1 MANESS
7 PQTESEE
14 VQPPADAPDA
24 PDASAAPEPAEGAE
38 AEETAE
44 VLDTAIAVE
53 SNAENVFEACPSCN
67 TLMDMSDVMP
77 FTEVTCPN
85 CQHKMRARQ
94 QFNHFTLI
102 EQIGEGGMGAVF
114 KALDNNLKRYVALK
128 ILKKEISANSEEQEK
143 LAKEAKI
150 TASINH
156 PHVVKVFH
164 FGRDHGQFYLAMELV
179 EKGSLDQLMG
189 IQKRIGEA
197 QVLEVGMQIAMGL
210 AAALEHD
217 LIHRDI
223 KPGNILFADAH
234 TAKLVDFGL
243 AIVMDEEA
251 MVRGEI
257 WGTPYYIAPEK
268 LDNMPEDF
276 RSDIY
281 SLGGT
286 LFHALAGRPPYE
298 AESASM
304 VALKQLKSQQISL
317 QAFAPDVSSETAYVI
332 NRMMAKNA
340 DDRYQSYEELIG
352 HLTYAREKLLERARK
367 PIQPKARVVM
377 ETAETRK
384 FSAILS
390 LILLGVVFLAGS
402 GVYLMRDK
410 LFPQVAGA
418 SSSALKMQSSDDAQS
433 QLLAGID
440 TLVQGDYEGARNEFK
455 HLAGLPDFPQP
466 QKNWAIL
473 NAALASLVMGEP
485 GPVASTMK
493 KMTDAGLYSEDP
505 KEQQMANFFVEVS
518 RVVSQNKP
526 ISDSIRSLYDAK
538 SEAFALLFFAIYD
551 WEAKGDFRNA
561 GPLLKSFL
569 QRVAPGDW
577 ASAYKP
583 LAEKYLSDWVVIN
596 PIETGI
602 QKMDSPAS
610 AAELLNKIEEARS
623 QVQTGNKINDRLDAL
638 TKKAELNAGS

>member
-7 PQTESEE
+7 PIPESTE
-14 VQPPADAPDA
+14 
-24 PDASAAPEPAEGAE
+24 
-38 AEETAE
+38 T
-44 VLDTAIAVE
+44 LDNAMPVE
-53 SNAENVFEACPSCN
+53 SGAENVFEACPSCK

-94 QFNHFTLI
+94 HFNHFTLI

-114 KALDNNLKRYVALK
+114 KALDNNLNRYVALK
-128 ILKKEISANSEEQEK
+128 ILKKEISYNAEEQEK
-143 LAKEAKI
+143 LAKEARL
-150 TASINH
+150 TAAINH

-179 EKGSLDQLMG
+179 EKGSLDQLMAV
-189 IQKRIGEA
+189 QKRIGEA
-197 QVLEVGMQIAMGL
+197 QVLEVGTQIAMGL
-210 AAALEHD
+210 GAALELD

-268 LDNMPEDF
+268 LDNQPEDF

-304 VALKQLKSQQISL
+304 VALKQLKSQQVSL

-332 NRMMAKNA
+332 NRMMAKNPEE
-340 DDRYQSYEELIG
+340 RYQSYEELIG
-352 HLTYAREKLLERARK
+352 HLTYARDKLLERARK
-367 PIQPKARVVM
+367 PLQPKQRVVL
-377 ETAETRK
+377 ETDETRK
-384 FSAILS
+384 FTAIIS
-390 LILLGVVFLAGS
+390 LILLGVVLLAGV
-402 GVYLMRDK
+402 GVYVMRDK
-410 LFPQVAGA
+410 IFPATAAGVE
-418 SSSALKMQSSDDAQS
+418 KGPGQQSQEEAQS
-433 QLLAGID
+433 QLLSGVS
-440 TLVQGDYEGARNEFK
+440 TLAQGDVEGAKTEFQRM
-455 HLAGLPDFPQP
+455 AARADFPQP

-473 NAALASLVMGEP
+473 NGVLASLMLGEANP
-485 GPVASTMK
+485 PLASLK
-493 KMTDAGLYSEDP
+493 KMSEAELFSTTP
-505 KEQQMANFFVEVS
+505 ENQQLANFFVEVS

-526 ISDSIRSLYDAK
+526 ISSTIRSLYDSRK
-538 SEAFALLFFAIYD
+538 EAFALLFFAIWD
-551 WEAKGDFRNA
+551 WEAKSDFSDA
-561 GPLLKSFL
+561 GPLLKTFL
-569 QRVAPGDW
+569 SRVSPDDW
-577 ASAYKP
+577 AAQYKP
-583 LAEKYLSDWVVIN
+583 LAEKYLADWALLEPLEKSVV
-596 PIETGI
+596 
-602 QKMDSPAS
+602 KLDSPAV
-610 AAELLNKIEEARS
+610 ATAFLAQLNNARS
-623 QVQTGNKINDRLDAL
+623 KLQTGTRISDRLDQLEKQA
-638 TKKAELNAGS
+638 KAKAGNP